1 LDLLS
6 RNGPVDSAWG
16 ASMLTMLFAAHPAHV
31 ESVAWISGRKD
42 LLAGVFGFLA
52 LWLFASSLGGPS
64 PSWRRLV
71 PA

>member
-1 LDLLS
+1 
-6 RNGPVDSAWG
+6 
-16 ASMLTMLFAAHPAHV
+16 MLTMLFAAHPAHV